1 MPVSIEKLN
10 KILPSK
16 SKEELHLLL
25 QSHWLDIEGLVHG
38 AEREKLFDYSVV
50 FNNADIDFQRS
61 MMFTD
66 MSRYMTDDI
75 LVKVDRAAMYN
86 NLETR
91 VPLLNHE
98 LVSFCWRLPL
108 KMKIRNGT
116 SKWVRELLTR
126 YLPNHF

>member
-1 MPVSIEKLN
+1 
-10 KILPSK
+10 
-16 SKEELHLLL
+16 
-25 QSHWLDIEGLVHG
+25 
-38 AEREKLFDYSVV
+38 
-50 FNNADIDFQRS
+50 

-116 SKWVRELLTR
+116 SKWVLRELLTR
-126 YLPNHF
+126 YLPNYTFNEQKKDFQYPLEIG